1 MKIKLIH
8 KLLGLI
14 FLVGVLPLVVASLLL
29 IGIGRDQVGRTVES
43 VHRLEADAA
52 ATRVRDFLDQS
63 QDRLVADFESAVDN
77 MTDGEIETWLVYVLT
92 KQDNLLALRQLS
104 LHDSMGDRIG
114 EPVRW
119 PAENLPPEQVDR
131 FLVRDADVDEFQRR
145 VPLET
150 AMTSRQPQASVVY
163 VNRARREALV
173 ALALPIVDSLGQ
185 LKWVVTCELSL
196 RPVQRIVS
204 DVTIGSVGHAYLVDG
219 EGRTIAHPR
228 FDHVLARSSL
238 TGNGIVERSLEA
250 HQPEALAF
258 EDENGKAQLGSFAP
272 VLFEGWRLIVQQPAA
287 DAYRPVHEMR
297 LRAAVVLGF
306 ALAAALA
313 CGWLW
318 VRGLNGP
325 LREVVEGMRRI
336 RDGQFGHRL
345 RVSTGDEIGELAE
358 SYNVMGRMLER
369 NRREIE
375 AWNRELQD
383 RVDAKT
389 RALEDAQRQ
398 LIQSAKLS
406 SIGQLGAGVAHELN
420 NPLAGIVGQAALL
433 VRRLKRLELDEDE
446 RKKLLGYVELVQ
458 TESSRCREIIHGLL
472 SYSQATSGGTD
483 VIDVNAGLEKLMV
496 LVGNNARSQGIELVT
511 ELDPDL
517 PAVTNNE
524 QQVQQVVMHVVNNAL
539 HAMDE
544 GGTLTVRTRG
554 LGEEVAIEVADTG
567 RGIARE
573 HLDKIFDPFFTTK
586 EVWEST
592 GLGLSVCHSI
602 VESHGGRIEVESRL
616 GEGSTFTILLPVRS
630 AKLGQGRP
638 SEGHEP
644 VGLSRRGPVAAGA

>member
-1 MKIKLIH
+1 MKIRLIH

-14 FLVGVLPLVVASLLL
+14 LLVGVVPLVVASLLL
-29 IGIGRDQVGRTVES
+29 IAIGKNQVGTTVEAI
-43 VHRLEADAA
+43 HRLEADAA
-52 ATRVRDFLDQS
+52 ATRVRDYLDRS
-63 QDRLVADFESAVDN
+63 QDRLVADFESAIDN
-77 MTDGEIETWLVYVLT
+77 MNDEELETWLVYVLT
-92 KQDNLLALRQLS
+92 RQDNLFTVRQLA
-104 LHDSMGDRIG
+104 LHDSLGDRVG
-114 EPVRW
+114 EPVRL
-119 PAENLPPEQVDR
+119 PAESLPPDQVDR
-131 FLVRDADVDEFQRR
+131 FLVRDGDVDEFVRR

-150 AMTSRQPQASVVY
+150 AMQDREAQASAVY
-163 VNRARREALV
+163 VNRARREALI

-185 LKWVVTCELSL
+185 LKWVVTAELSL

-204 DVTIGSVGHAYLVDG
+204 DVTIGAVGHAYLVDG
-219 EGRTIAHPR
+219 EGRAVAHPQ
-228 FDHVLARSSL
+228 FDLVLDRRSL

-250 HQPEALAF
+250 HVVEALAF
-258 EDENGKAQLGSFAP
+258 RDEAGVAQLGSFAP
-272 VLFEGWRLIVQQPAA
+272 VLFDGWQLIVEQPAA
-287 DAYRPVHEMR
+287 DAFRPVSEMR
-297 LRAAVVLGF
+297 LRAAFVLAF

-336 RDGQFGHRL
+336 RDGRFAHRL
-345 RVSTGDEIGELAE
+345 RVSTSDEIGELAE
-358 SYNVMGRMLER
+358 SFNVMGRMLER
-369 NRREIE
+369 NQREIE

-389 RALEDAQRQ
+389 RALEEAQRQ
-398 LIQSAKLS
+398 LIQTAKLS

-433 VRRLKRLELDEDE
+433 VRRLKKLELDEDE

-483 VIDVNAGLEKLMV
+483 DIDLNAGLEKLLV
-496 LVGNNARSQGIELVT
+496 LIGNNARSQGIELVT
-511 ELDPDL
+511 QLDEDL
-517 PAVTNNE
+517 PTLRNNE
-524 QQVQQVVMHVVNNAL
+524 QQVQQVVMHVVTNAL

-544 GGTLTVRTRG
+544 GGTLSVRTRG
-554 LGEEVAIEVADTG
+554 LGEEIAIEVQDTG
-567 RGIARE
+567 RGIAAE

-602 VESHGGRIEVESRL
+602 VESHGGRIEVESAL
-616 GEGSTFTILLPVRS
+616 GVGSTFTIFLPLRS
-630 AKLGQGRP
+630 AKAPESGPASG
-638 SEGHEP
+638 EEP